1 MGGVAQAVVNS
12 AAKIAPD
19 REIKVFAA
27 QGLENCRKMLK
38 EAQQG
43 KYDGYLLEGMACPMG
58 CVSGAGT
65 IASPNRAK
73 ALIGVSQR
81 EAKLKQSV
89 ETEYKDML
97 ESLD

>member
-12 AAKIAPD
+12 CKLIAPE
-19 REIKVFAA
+19 REIKVYAS

-38 EAQQG
+38 DAVEG

-65 IASPNRAK
+65 IASPSKSK
-73 ALIGVSQR
+73 AMVSVSQK
-81 EAKLKQSV
+81 ETPMKSATDSSYLDQLEKL
-89 ETEYKDML
+89 D
-97 ESLD
+97 